1 MKKKVSDKKLKD
13 EIVKDFQ
20 KVLGDLGVTNI
31 LIRPRVKGDEGYLDN
46 LEGREDWA
54 FAVEVPFPYR
64 EVYFFISP
72 RGFALKREGRD
83 GVYRISIIHEVIH
96 VIHARFFHLA
106 QNRYTSEKELADE
119 EEQLAD
125 TLAIILSRYI

>member
-1 MKKKVSDKKLKD
+1 MKKKIPDRKLKD

-20 KVLGDLGVTNI
+20 KILSDLGVTNI
-31 LIRPRVKGDEGYLDN
+31 LIRPRMKGDDGFSEELKD
-46 LEGREDWA
+46 REDWA

-64 EVYFFISP
+64 EVYFYINA
-72 RGFALKREGRD
+72 RGFALKREGRE

-96 VIHARFFHLA
+96 VLFARYAHLA
-106 QNRYTSEKELADE
+106 QERYISQKELCDE

-125 TLAIILSRYI
+125 TFAIILSRYI